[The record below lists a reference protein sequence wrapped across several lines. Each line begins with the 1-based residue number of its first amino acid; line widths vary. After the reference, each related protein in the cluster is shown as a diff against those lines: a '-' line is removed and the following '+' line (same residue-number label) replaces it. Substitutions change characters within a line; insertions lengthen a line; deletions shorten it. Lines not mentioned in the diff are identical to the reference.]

1 MPWGWQIPVFTPEGA
16 MTPWLRE
23 AGWRLE
29 FPNKMPIRGK
39 AGKIPRQLGFGKAV
53 LSDTENGFRAQ
64 SGHTLLIIF
73 YQCWEEPA
81 FFSLPVII
89 FISLCFLPLRF
100 PPSPSSARPV
110 KSVWVLETW
119 THFNISL
126 NQTSLGRKSEK
137 LFQSQVKITFVE
149 YILSDSTYM
158 KP

>member
-1 MPWGWQIPVFTPEGA
+1 
-16 MTPWLRE
+16 MTPWLRG

-29 FPNKMPIRGK
+29 FPNKMPIQGK
-39 AGKIPRQLGFGKAV
+39 AGKIPRQLGFGEAV
-53 LSDTENGFRAQ
+53 LSDPENGFRAQ

-110 KSVWVLETW
+110 KSVWVLETR
-119 THFNISL
+119 THFIISEAL
-126 NQTSLGRKSEK
+126 SNAEVFTTTAVVWWTKSL
-137 LFQSQVKITFVE
+137 QSGE
-149 YILSDSTYM
+149 ELSIVLRSC
-158 KP
+158 PS